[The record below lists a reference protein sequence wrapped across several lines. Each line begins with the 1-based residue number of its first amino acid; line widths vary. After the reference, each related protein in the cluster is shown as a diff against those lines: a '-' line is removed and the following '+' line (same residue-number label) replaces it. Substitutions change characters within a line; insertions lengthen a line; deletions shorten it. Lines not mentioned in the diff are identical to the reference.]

1 MEPYHGSDAAAAGK
15 HAAPA
20 GQGSDSTDIRPATA
34 SDADDVVVLSRIEPG
49 LGAEDDPE
57 ADDDLETDD
66 PAEDG
71 LDDIEDDNAEDDDA
85 DDDDTEDDADD
96 DDAEDDELNR
106 VNARRGDPAAAV
118 GAIVV
123 ESFQPGASGVPAVP
137 MELGI
142 PVASLQDSPDPDPSD
157 TADSIPSDPSG
168 TLPPAAS
175 DTTPAVASATAPPVA
190 SSATVPAVAS
200 GSQAATPARNPE
212 WSEIKALFVDDPQAS
227 VVRASE
233 LIEKAIG
240 DLADSLRTGRASL
253 VPAAGQGTS
262 GPDTER
268 LRLALR
274 SYLTV
279 FDDLER
285 IWGGLPFADES
296 DHHGSAQA

>member
-1 MEPYHGSDAAAAGK
+1 MELYQGNDAAATGK

-34 SDADDVVVLSRIEPG
+34 SDADDVVVLSRVEPG
-49 LGAEDDPE
+49 LGDRDDPE

-66 PAEDG
+66 LAEDG
-71 LDDIEDDNAEDDDA
+71 LDDTEDDDPE
-85 DDDDTEDDADD
+85 DDDTEDDADD
-96 DDAEDDELNR
+96 DDAGNDNLQPEI
-106 VNARRGDPAAAV
+106 ARHGDPAAAV

-123 ESFQPGASGVPAVP
+123 ESFQPGASGAPAVP

-142 PVASLQDSPDPDPSD
+142 PVASLQDSPDSGPSD
-157 TADSIPSDPSG
+157 TADSTPPEPSG
-168 TLPPAAS
+168 AL
-175 DTTPAVASATAPPVA
+175 PPVA
-190 SSATVPAVAS
+190 Y

-253 VPAAGQGTS
+253 VPAAGLGTS
-262 GPDTER
+262 APDTER

-296 DHHGSAQA
+296 DHHGSAQE

>member
-1 MEPYHGSDAAAAGK
+1 MELYQGNDAAAAGK

-20 GQGSDSTDIRPATA
+20 GPGSDSTDIRPATV
-34 SDADDVVVLSRIEPG
+34 SEADDVVVLSRVEPG
-49 LGAEDDPE
+49 LGDQDDPE

-66 PAEDG
+66 LAQDG
-71 LDDIEDDNAEDDDA
+71 LDTDNDHAEH
-85 DDDDTEDDADD
+85 DDADD
-96 DDAEDDELNR
+96 DDAENDNLQPEI
-106 VNARRGDPAAAV
+106 ARHGDPAAAV

-123 ESFQPGASGVPAVP
+123 ESFQPGASGAPAVP

-142 PVASLQDSPDPDPSD
+142 PVASLQDSPDSGSSDP
-157 TADSIPSDPSG
+157 ADSTPPEPSG
-168 TLPPAAS
+168 ALPPA
-175 DTTPAVASATAPPVA
+175 
-190 SSATVPAVAS
+190 AS

-212 WSEIKALFVDDPQAS
+212 WSEIKALFVDDPRAS

-240 DLADSLRTGRASL
+240 DLADSLRSGRASL
-253 VPAAGQGTS
+253 VPAAGLGTS
-262 GPDTER
+262 APDTER

-296 DHHGSAQA
+296 DHHSTAQA

>member
-1 MEPYHGSDAAAAGK
+1 MEPYHGNDVPAAGK

-49 LGAEDDPE
+49 LGDEDDPG

-123 ESFQPGASGVPAVP
+123 ESFEPGASGVPAVP

-157 TADSIPSDPSG
+157 TAEI
-168 TLPPAAS
+168 TPP
-175 DTTPAVASATAPPVA
+175 VASATAPPVA
-190 SSATVPAVAS
+190 ASATVPAVAS